1 MADIAGERNNK
12 LIVVVFP
19 ASSIMV
25 KDFKK
30 NYPYRKLHE
39 LVKSINSD
47 KVIFIDLIDEF
58 NRLNMTPQSVSINY
72 AYDES
77 HKNASALKISAQYI
91 YELLK
96 SNKVIHE

>member
-1 MADIAGERNNK
+1 MADISGERNNK

-25 KDFKK
+25 KDFKE
-30 NYPYRKLHE
+30 NYPYQKLHE

-47 KVIFIDLIDEF
+47 KIIFIGFIDEF

-77 HKNASALKISAQYI
+77 HKNASVLKISAQYI
-91 YELLK
+91 NGILK
-96 SNKVIHE
+96 SHRLIPE